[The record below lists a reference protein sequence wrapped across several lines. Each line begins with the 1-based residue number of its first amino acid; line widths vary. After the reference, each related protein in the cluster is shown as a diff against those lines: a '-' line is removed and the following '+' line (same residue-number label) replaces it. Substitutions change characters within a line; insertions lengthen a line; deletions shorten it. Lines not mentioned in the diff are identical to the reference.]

1 MDYKYLVVLVDAE
14 QASRGRIELA
24 ATMADRSRAHLVGLY
39 AEIALE
45 LPHRLGYFDPARS
58 PL

>member
-1 MDYKYLVVLVDAE
+1 MAYKDLVVLVDA
-14 QASRGRIELA
+14 QPASHSRIELA
-24 ATMADRSRAHLVGLY
+24 ATMADRSRAHLVGRY